1 MAVTMPEGTLGE
13 RLERYLEGFGNRH
26 GLEESG
32 IEDGVVNLTVS
43 PESVPAVLATARED
57 LNIRHLSYLTVVDRQ
72 GFFEITYALA
82 DLRGA
87 DVRVK
92 TTIQGEEPVIGT
104 VTHVY
109 PTANWHEAGGV
120 RHVRGRVRGASRL
133 AADVH
138 VAGPLRP
145 PPAFEELRDKRPP
158 DLRRVAIA
166 MLREEKNLG
175 SQSLGGTEGGR
186 LTNPDIRD
194 EFGLETLDMNMGPQH
209 PAMHGLLRLILELD
223 GETVVRC
230 DPVMGYL
237 HRCQEKIAENRMYPA
252 VIPLTDRLDYFANI
266 HNEHG
271 YCLAVE
277 DLLDVE
283 IPPRAEYIR
292 VLMSELM
299 RLASHIPSLGFLM
312 LELGAFTPI
321 LYGFRERERIQT
333 LFEAITGA
341 RMMFHYVRIGGVKA
355 DLPPDIPQR
364 IWDYIESLEANYQS
378 DFVDLVQGNEIFISR
393 TRNVGRMSPDKAL
406 DMGLTGP
413 PLRCTGVDFDIRR
426 DYPYSIYNELDFDV
440 ITEDAGDVE
449 ASYKVRVRE
458 ILESIKLIKQCLE
471 KLPEGEVMG
480 DTGRRIRPAEGEGFS
495 RIESPRG
502 EFSVHVVSDGTDTPY
517 RVHYRDPS
525 FCNMQLLQ
533 EIVPGHYLPDIMP
546 IMGLID
552 PVSGGWD
559 K

>member
-1 MAVTMPEGTLGE
+1 MLSEE
-13 RLERYLEGFGNRH
+13 RNI
-26 GLEESG
+26 ESTALSG
-32 IEDGVVNLTVS
+32 R
-43 PESVPAVLATARED
+43 ESA
-57 LNIRHLSYLTVVDRQ
+57 
-72 GFFEITYALA
+72 
-82 DLRGA
+82 
-87 DVRVK
+87 
-92 TTIQGEEPVIGT
+92 
-104 VTHVY
+104 
-109 PTANWHEAGGV
+109 
-120 RHVRGRVRGASRL
+120 
-133 AADVH
+133 
-138 VAGPLRP
+138 
-145 PPAFEELRDKRPP
+145 
-158 DLRRVAIA
+158 
-166 MLREEKNLG
+166 
-175 SQSLGGTEGGR
+175 R

-194 EFGLETLDMNMGPQH
+194 EFGLETMDMNMGPQH

-252 VIPLTDRLDYFANI
+252 VIPLTDRLDYFANM

-277 DLLDVE
+277 DMLDVE

-292 VLMSELM
+292 VLMCELM

-333 LFEAITGA
+333 IFEAVTGA
-341 RMMFHYVRIGGVKA
+341 RMMFHYIRIGGVKA
-355 DLPPDIPQR
+355 DLPPEIPQQ
-364 IWDYIESLEANYQS
+364 IWDYIETLEANYQS

-393 TRNVGRMSPDKAL
+393 TRNVGAMSQDKAL
-406 DMGLTGP
+406 EMGLSGP
-413 PLRCTGVDFDIRR
+413 PLRCTGVDYDIRR
-426 DYPYSIYNELDFDV
+426 DYPYSIYDELDFDV

-458 ILESIKLIKQCLE
+458 LLESIKLIKQCLE
-471 KLPEGEVMG
+471 NMPEGEVMG

-502 EFSVHVVSDGTDTPY
+502 EFAVHVVSDGSDTPY

-533 EIVPGHYLPDIMP
+533 EVVPGHYLPDIMP